1 MPGLLCCVAR
11 HQPSPELQNLRHGGP
26 LRDDRLVRSTLPNA
40 LDTAQSSKSD
50 EEVQEIRKIFAS
62 STTEIGN
69 QEPSRSSAHDDWRGS
84 NSRLSHAIRQRFS
97 RDSGLSRR
105 SSKKE
110 LRSMPRQDE
119 IERRN
124 ESRQTLPKQVQED
137 ILDDRT
143 ASQGGYDTDAEMIAT
158 PRAMSGRSGGAIKTS
173 PQRLSNIIKQRESLN
188 SMHNQ
193 QDRTDI
199 SVHRLHMSSG
209 TVVHEKQDNDEP
221 VFRDQDHWED
231 SNQQPS
237 PAVRPDDGR
246 HLPNSSEIGRDII
259 SMPANASPKMGLQAF
274 DIVVRRTRSTGSM
287 MQKTARAG
295 SFHVVEIPL
304 APDLLPLRL
313 PSITESVQRDW
324 ILQAQPIPHESYSVA
339 PLPSN
344 TESINKDT
352 LTNCSANHSAVRS
365 TSWLRGASG
374 SLKPSEHWGK
384 EKGGTLDDQS
394 HSTRNES
401 RCDPITEELKFGGL
415 DGDGTSDAVPQPTID
430 FGHTSSKAP
439 NSFMSNGGQPDNDV
453 HILQPRPS
461 RSLLLGASMPQL
473 EARAKHE
480 RGKSTGDESMK
491 SLNQSVLEHRRYP
504 SGQADS
510 FFSQKYGFVPKDNA
524 SSVYTSRVGS
534 LLSSPSNSFIRVPRP
549 LGNFQGPLDSL
560 ESELMRRRTTDTS
573 SIQSSSESNWDQE
586 PGATESRILPRVKS
600 SSLPRGSRFQEVYET
615 QSKYDTRHGGNPL
628 LAVRNNAKRA
638 YSSYNGNEEWYSAG
652 TRSGYGYGFLTG
664 GNEDATNVWE
674 RTLKAHAKEASSIL
688 NGDAEKGAH
697 KYSIKNRTHTRRVQ
711 SSPPLMITKTPSI
724 LMNMSGE
731 INQIGRDEVVAD
743 TNRVAVKVQRLPN
756 QSTRSLDSWSRFPS
770 HSRASRSAT
779 PAGKAD
785 SVEARDFVT
794 DSFRV
799 EGGGDRKRRVSL
811 LGRKKSRSMTFG
823 KNLVKSWRRLYTSRS
838 FDLRRFER
846 GFRSSVSMG
855 GELKLPELEVLPP
868 LSPLPSLDEQRNSAQ
883 FTGSDGA
890 FTSIASREGTVYS
903 RDDEITGRSANIWSK
918 LYEDCVS
925 YPRDNEEASVR
936 EVPMSQL
943 QGLSFPAPSGPRS
956 LREISSNSGA
966 NMRDST
972 LDFQKS
978 LQAHELKAR
987 EEALQAA
994 EQAWTS

>member
-1 MPGLLCCVAR
+1 MPGLLCCIAR
-11 HQPSPELQNLRHGGP
+11 NQPSPELQNIRHGGP
-26 LRDDRLVRSTLPNA
+26 LRDDRLARSTLPNA

-62 STTEIGN
+62 STTELGKE
-69 QEPSRSSAHDDWRGS
+69 EPSRSSAHDDWRGS

-97 RDSGLSRR
+97 RESGLSGR

-110 LRSMPRQDE
+110 LRSMPRQKE

-158 PRAMSGRSGGAIKTS
+158 PRAMSGRSDGTIKIS

-193 QDRTDI
+193 QDRTNI
-199 SVHRLHMSSG
+199 LVHRPHTSSE
-209 TVVHEKQDNDEP
+209 TVVREEDNDEP
-221 VFRDQDHWED
+221 VFRGQDYRENT
-231 SNQQPS
+231 NQQPS
-237 PAVRPDDGR
+237 TTVRPNDGR
-246 HLPNSSEIGRDII
+246 HSPNSNRNGRDVI
-259 SMPANASPKMGLQAF
+259 SIPANASSKMGLQAF
-274 DIVVRRTRSTGSM
+274 DIVVRRTRSTGSI
-287 MQKTARAG
+287 MQETARAG
-295 SFHVVEIPL
+295 SFQVVEIPL

-313 PSITESVQRDW
+313 PSITESVQRNW
-324 ILQAQPIPHESYSVA
+324 ILQAQPNPHSVA

-344 TESINKDT
+344 TES
-352 LTNCSANHSAVRS
+352 TNIDIFPNYSAVRS

-374 SLKPSEHWGK
+374 SLKPSDLWGK
-384 EKGGTLDDQS
+384 EKGSTLDDQN

-401 RCDPITEELKFGGL
+401 RCDPITEELKFGAL
-415 DGDGTSDAVPQPTID
+415 DGDGTSDAVPQPTMD
-430 FGHTSSKAP
+430 LDNASSKVP
-439 NSFMSNGGQPDNDV
+439 KGVTTNGGQPDNGV
-453 HILQPRPS
+453 HILQPIPS

-473 EARAKHE
+473 EARATHE
-480 RGKSTGDESMK
+480 REKSTGDESIK
-491 SLNQSVLEHRRYP
+491 SLDRSVLEHRRNP

-510 FFSQKYGFVPKDNA
+510 FFSQRYSFVPKDNA

-534 LLSSPSNSFIRVPRP
+534 LLSSPSNSFIRMPRP
-549 LGNFQGPLDSL
+549 LGNFQGPLDAL

-573 SIQSSSESNWDQE
+573 SIRSSSESNWGQE
-586 PGATESRILPRVKS
+586 PGVTEPRILPRVKS
-600 SSLPRGSRFQEVYET
+600 SSLPQASRFQEENET
-615 QSKYDTRHGGNPL
+615 QPRHETRHGGNTL
-628 LAVRNNAKRA
+628 LGVRNNAKRA

-674 RTLKAHAKEASSIL
+674 RTLKAHAEEASSIL
-688 NGDAEKGAH
+688 NGDADRGAH
-697 KYSIKNRTHTRRVQ
+697 KYSIKNIKHARRVQ
-711 SSPPLMITKTPSI
+711 SSPPLMITKYPSI
-724 LMNMSGE
+724 LMNRSGE
-731 INQIGRDEVVAD
+731 LNHFGRDETVAD
-743 TNRVAVKVQRLPN
+743 TNRVAVTAQRLPN
-756 QSTRSLDSWSRFPS
+756 QSTRSLDSWSRFPG

-785 SVEARDFVT
+785 SVEARDFVI
-794 DSFRV
+794 DSIRV

-868 LSPLPSLDEQRNSAQ
+868 LSPLPSLDEQRHSAQ

-890 FTSIASREGTVYS
+890 FTSIASREGTIHS
-903 RDDEITGRSANIWSK
+903 RNDEITGRSAKIWSK

-943 QGLSFPAPSGPRS
+943 QGLSPPDPSGPRS

-966 NMRDST
+966 EMRNST